1 MSVPRAPHPVAE
13 VPDPANALVQ
23 RAHLGAGVVDV
34 AREVLDER
42 VLVLLRAL
50 LAGLEHG
57 CRFHS
62 SFLNLPRYYL
72 SDAKNSPTTFQF
84 LHRSEACRRNLQ
96 RAPASRHTILA
107 KPSGHSPNSFLLACG
122 ICLCK
127 ISEPTRCL
135 FGSGVGSLLRDHTMT
150 QLASTAC
157 SRPWWWGGGGTLQS
171 EMLPPSEILQITK
184 QISGQISDFRFQM
197 PDAVAIT

>member
-1 MSVPRAPHPVAE
+1 MLGGAE
-13 VPDPANALVQ
+13 GQYRELLVEGRYQ
-23 RAHLGAGVVDV
+23 ATKLCSKSPTI
-34 AREVLDER
+34 LSER
-42 VLVLLRAL
+42 RQ
-50 LAGLEHG
+50 E
-57 CRFHS
+57 FS
-62 SFLNLPRYYL
+62 Y
-72 SDAKNSPTTFQF
+72 TTFQF

-127 ISEPTRCL
+127 ISEPTRCF

-157 SRPWWWGGGGTLQS
+157 SRPWWWWGGARRPCNLKCCPHPRYLS
-171 EMLPPSEILQITK
+171 RLQITK